1 MTRTRLAG
9 FTVAA
14 IMATAM
20 SSVATASAGATELTG
35 AGSTLVKPLVEEW
48 ANAFKAKTGITVTYG
63 GGGSSAGIAAV
74 IGRTHSFG
82 ASDAPF
88 TASQAAECNGCDEI
102 PWALTATAI
111 GFHLEGVE
119 TLRLTGPV
127 LAEIFEGK
135 IANWDA
141 AALVKLNPSES
152 LPNLPITTVHRSD
165 GSGDTYAFTNYLS
178 KVSSG
183 WKSKYG
189 FSTSIEFPGGIGA
202 KGNAGISAV
211 LKSTNGVDRVCLG
224 LLPDRKR
231 THGAAIKNAA
241 GKFEYPNLKNI
252 IAAAATI
259 KKVPANEE
267 LHIVDPPKGAKKA
280 YPISTF
286 SYALVPKVTAVQ
298 AELVR
303 FIHYAITEGQAFGAA
318 KDFAPLPKVVLKAD
332 EAALKK
338 LAA

>member
-1 MTRTRLAG
+1 
-9 FTVAA
+9 
-14 IMATAM
+14 MATAM
-20 SSVATASAGATELTG
+20 SSVATASAGAAGLTG

-48 ANAFKAKTGITVTYG
+48 GKAFSAKTGITVTYG
-63 GGGSSAGIAAV
+63 GGGSSAGIAAI
-74 IGRTHSFG
+74 IGRTQSFG

-102 PWALTATAI
+102 PWALTATAV

-135 IANWDA
+135 IVNWDA
-141 AALVKLNPSES
+141 SALVKLNPSES

-202 KGNAGISAV
+202 KGNAGVSAV
-211 LKSTNGVDRVCLG
+211 LKSTNGSIGYVSASYLIENQ
-224 LLPDRKR
+224 LN
-231 THGAAIKNAA
+231 GAAIKNAA

-286 SYALVPKVTAVQ
+286 SYVLVPKVTAIK
-298 AELVR
+298 AELVQ
-303 FIHYAITEGQAFGAA
+303 FIEYAIGPGQAFGAA
-318 KDFAPLPKVVLKAD
+318 KDFAPLPSVVLKAD
-332 EAALKK
+332 KAALKK